1 MQRCSPASRGA
12 TPRHRS
18 PLTPTPWTNTIGGP
32 APVLA
37 VLDRPGGR
45 FDGSPLSQCVAD
57 GHRGNHRL
65 SAELRRAHT
74 VHGVESL
81 HPPEHVADLY
91 RLSDPGLSD
100 LGLEAL
106 LDELLVRIREILDV
120 DTAAILLLDEDLAAL
135 VPRAADGLEGEVG
148 SGLQIPIGKGFA
160 GRVAA
165 ERAPVAISNLEE
177 AEIVNPILRERGV
190 QSLLGVPLVVEGA
203 LIGVLTW
210 AARPRQFVSEDAI
223 VLELAAARAAPSIE
237 RARLYD
243 ALEGEHRGAVA
254 LQRSL
259 LPERLP
265 DLAEAMVAARYLP
278 ATATQVGGDWY
289 DVITLPHGRIGLVIG
304 DVAGHGVRSATL
316 MGQRAH
322 GAAGLRAGE
331 PLARGGARTARPDA
345 ARHARARRWPR

>member
-1 MQRCSPASRGA
+1 M
-12 TPRHRS
+12 
-18 PLTPTPWTNTIGGP
+18 
-32 APVLA
+32 
-37 VLDRPGGR
+37 
-45 FDGSPLSQCVAD
+45 
-57 GHRGNHRL
+57 
-65 SAELRRAHT
+65 
-74 VHGVESL
+74 ESL

-203 LIGVLTW
+203 LIGGAPVG
-210 AARPRQFVSEDAI
+210 APASASVRERGRDRAGARRRPGSALDRAGPALRRPGRRAPGRGRPTAQPV
-223 VLELAAARAAPSIE
+223 ARAPA
-237 RARLYD
+237 AM
-243 ALEGEHRGAVA
+243 
-254 LQRSL
+254 
-259 LPERLP
+259 
-265 DLAEAMVAARYLP
+265 LAEAMAGGPLP
-278 ATATQVGGDWY
+278 AGRHRRRRSAATGTTSSRCRGGR
-289 DVITLPHGRIGLVIG
+289 VGLVIG
-304 DVAGHGVRSATL
+304 DVAGHGVLARPRL
-316 MGQRAH
+316 MGQRAQRRCAPTRSRATRPAVAL
-322 GAAGLRAGE
+322 GLLDRMLRVTRERAMATVIYAIIDPETGRIRYASAGHPHPSWSTR
-331 PLARGGARTARPDA
+331 RGPA
-345 ARHARARRWPR
+345 